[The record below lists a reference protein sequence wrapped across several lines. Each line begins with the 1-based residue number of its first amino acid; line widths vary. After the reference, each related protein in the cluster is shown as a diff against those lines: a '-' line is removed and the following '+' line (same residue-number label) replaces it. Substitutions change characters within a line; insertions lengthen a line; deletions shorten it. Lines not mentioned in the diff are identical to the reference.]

1 MMGTIHFT
9 LGDRAGALI
18 MQIAQEKL
26 LYDYDPQKAIEV
38 LTGSLPGLPHQLAT
52 QILRGNKVL
61 EVMADHETIEVVDR
75 IDSKH
80 KDYPFI
86 DFTEWYSRKHK
97 WIGDEGRKLYQQFNE
112 TARLFS
118 DYNMNSYLEIPL
130 KDVLPIF
137 TSSDKE
143 KSLRMFA
150 LKLKEKDSVCE
161 VVNLCSVAD
170 RFLREVATLWKVFDF
185 IEHVFPDD
193 VKYCSQGKHMVIG
206 LIQYRI
212 DTIAQGN
219 YEFITEEI
227 EKQDNG
233 IKKHIDAA
241 IEIQKFLKDTIQP
254 VTITDN
260 YSAGWLAPNGDYYGL
275 NGEIS
280 NMLHNTLADAIRER
294 IKVLD
299 GVDVLSGGDNNMD
312 GYLMRNGWIKIHG
325 NWILYDGYLQS
336 RYNMPLVPITD
347 EQISQ
352 LSLYGKVC
360 HGDKLF
366 FGFQKQF
373 CSGTR
378 LSMMDKPMIAKL
390 FDL

>member
-1 MMGTIHFT
+1 MRTLHFS
-9 LGDRAGALI
+9 LGDGAGALM

-61 EVMADHETIEVVDR
+61 EVMADHETIDVVDR
-75 IDSKH
+75 VDSKH

-86 DFTEWYSRKHK
+86 DFTEWYSRKHE
-97 WIGDEGRKLYQQFNE
+97 WIGEEGRKLYKQFNE
-112 TARLFS
+112 TARVFS
-118 DYNMNSYLEIPL
+118 DSNINSYLEITL
-130 KDVLPIF
+130 KDILPIF

-143 KSLRMFA
+143 KSLKMFA
-150 LKLKEKDSVCE
+150 LKLEEKDSVCE
-161 VVNLCSVAD
+161 VINLCSVAD

-185 IEHVFPDD
+185 IEHVYPDD

-212 DTIAQGN
+212 DAIAQGN

-227 EKQDNG
+227 EKQDSG

-241 IEIQKFLKDTIQP
+241 IEIQKILKDIIQP
-254 VTITDN
+254 VTITNN

-280 NMLHNTLADAIRER
+280 NMLHNTLADAIRDR

-299 GVDVLSGGDNNMD
+299 GADVLSGGDDNMD

-325 NWILYDGYLQS
+325 DWILYDGYLQS

-352 LSLYGKVC
+352 LSLYGKAC
-360 HGDKLF
+360 YGDKLF

>member
-1 MMGTIHFT
+1 MRTLHFS
-9 LGDRAGALI
+9 LGDGAGALM

-61 EVMADHETIEVVDR
+61 EVMADHETIDVVDR
-75 IDSKH
+75 VDSKH

-86 DFTEWYSRKHK
+86 DFTEWYSRKHE
-97 WIGDEGRKLYQQFNE
+97 WIGEEGRKLYKQFNE

-118 DYNMNSYLEIPL
+118 DSNINSYLEIPL
-130 KDVLPIF
+130 KDILPIF
-137 TSSDKE
+137 TSNDKE
-143 KSLRMFA
+143 KSLKMFA
-150 LKLKEKDSVCE
+150 LKLEEKDSVCE
-161 VVNLCSVAD
+161 VINLCSVAD

-185 IEHVFPDD
+185 IEHVYPDD

-212 DTIAQGN
+212 DAIAQGN

-227 EKQDNG
+227 EKQDSG

-241 IEIQKFLKDTIQP
+241 IEIQKILKDIIQP
-254 VTITDN
+254 VTITNN

-280 NMLHNTLADAIRER
+280 NMLHNTLADAIRDR

-299 GVDVLSGGDNNMD
+299 GADVLSGGDDNMD

-325 NWILYDGYLQS
+325 DWILYDGYLQS

-352 LSLYGKVC
+352 LSLYGKAC
-360 HGDKLF
+360 YGDKLF